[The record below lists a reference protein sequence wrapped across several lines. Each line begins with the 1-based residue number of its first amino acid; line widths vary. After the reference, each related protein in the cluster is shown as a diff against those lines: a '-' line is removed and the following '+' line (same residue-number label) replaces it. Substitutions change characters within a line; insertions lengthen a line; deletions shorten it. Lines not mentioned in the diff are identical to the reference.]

1 MAYRT
6 YINGTQ
12 VFGNNEYYP
21 EWIKYLKSKGITIG
35 EEDEYDGEIDD
46 FMEALNVVESIVI
59 RLEAERRERKK
70 NGEEFY
76 SSSIFD
82 LGNIYDAVVANPA
95 RKSIF
100 GEELYYLEN
109 GYMFMPY
116 AFFKACESILE
127 YKGLSLKGKVFKLK
141 DGCKIKVSAG

>member
-46 FMEALNVVESIVI
+46 W
-59 RLEAERRERKK
+59 RK
-70 NGEEFY
+70 
-76 SSSIFD
+76 I
-82 LGNIYDAVVANPA
+82 
-95 RKSIF
+95 
-100 GEELYYLEN
+100 
-109 GYMFMPY
+109 
-116 AFFKACESILE
+116 
-127 YKGLSLKGKVFKLK
+127 
-141 DGCKIKVSAG
+141 

>member
-1 MAYRT
+1 MSYRT

-12 VFGNNEYYP
+12 VFGNNECYP

-35 EEDEYDGEIDD
+35 EDDEYDGEIDD
-46 FMEALNVVESIVI
+46 FMEALDVVESIVI

-76 SSSIFD
+76 SLSLFD
-82 LGNIYDAVVANPA
+82 LGSIYDAVVANPT
-95 RKSIF
+95 RESILDK
-100 GEELYYLEN
+100 ELYYLKN

-116 AFFKACESILE
+116 AFFKACEGILE